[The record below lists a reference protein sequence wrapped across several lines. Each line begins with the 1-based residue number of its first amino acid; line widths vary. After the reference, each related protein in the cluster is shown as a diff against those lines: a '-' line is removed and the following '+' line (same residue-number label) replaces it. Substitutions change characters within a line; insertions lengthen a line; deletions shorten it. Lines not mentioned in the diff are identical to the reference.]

1 MGGLSVGEAI
11 GEGFRLIAARPGS
24 VLAWGAVRAV
34 FIVLLWL
41 LMAPLYLARFTE
53 ALARMRGQASPQ
65 PDFPALMAMQ
75 SANLLT
81 TLLGLAVGAV
91 VTCAVFRAVLAP
103 QDNRFAYLRLGA
115 SELFFFLLIFGFSV
129 AVVIAFIVCAVP
141 IAILV
146 AILAVAHAKAAAF
159 LLMLALFLVLVGLM
173 IFVFCRLSVAGPM
186 MVADGRFH
194 LMDAWALTR
203 GKAGDLFLIGFGLFL
218 VVVLIEVVLGAIA
231 LAIGLAVVGA
241 KFQTLAALFAR
252 PPSEIISGLAPV
264 LAAGVVISIPVTGCL
279 QAIIAAPWA
288 RAWRDLAGAP
298 PAAAV

>member
-1 MGGLSVGEAI
+1 MGGLSVGVAI
-11 GEGFRLIAARPGS
+11 GEGFRLIGARPGS

-34 FIVLLWL
+34 FVVLLWL
-41 LMAPLYLARFTE
+41 LMAPMYVARLGQVLAG
-53 ALARMRGQASPQ
+53 MRGETPIQ
-65 PDFPALMAMQ
+65 PDFSSLMAME

-103 QDNRFAYLRLGA
+103 QENRFAYLRLGA
-115 SELFFFLLIFGFSV
+115 SELFFFLLVFGI
-129 AVVIAFIVCAVP
+129 VIALVVAFVVCAIP

-159 LLMLALFLVLVGLM
+159 LLMLALLLTLLGLM

-241 KFQTLAALFAR
+241 NSQSFAALFAR
-252 PPSEIISGLAPV
+252 PPADIIGSLTPV
-264 LAAGVVISIPVTGCL
+264 LAVVVVISIPVTGCL

-288 RAWRDLAGAP
+288 RAWRDLTGAP
-298 PAAAV
+298 QAAAV